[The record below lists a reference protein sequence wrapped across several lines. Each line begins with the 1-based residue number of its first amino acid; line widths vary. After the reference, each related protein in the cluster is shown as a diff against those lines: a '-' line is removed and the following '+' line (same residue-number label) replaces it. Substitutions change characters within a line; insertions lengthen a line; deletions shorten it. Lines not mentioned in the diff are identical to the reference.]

1 MNSSARVLTT
11 LIILLVLGGAAHAQY
26 NGPQYNGTVDPLSP
40 PPPGSSS
47 VYGKTYNPAEPPL
60 APQPNSGANPA
71 GYGGNSPISPES
83 TSPYY
88 NPNHYY
94 NPNTP
99 YNPNSPHNQN
109 SPYNENSPYNPYDPR
124 R

>member
-11 LIILLVLGGAAHAQY
+11 LVILLVLGGAAHAQY
-26 NGPQYNGTVDPLSP
+26 NGPQYNGPVDPLSP
-40 PPPGSSS
+40 PPGSSS
-47 VYGKTYNPAEPPL
+47 IYGNTYNPADPPL

-71 GYGGNSPISPES
+71 GYGSNSPISPES

-88 NPNHYY
+88 NPNRYY

-99 YNPNSPHNQN
+99 YNPNSP
-109 SPYNENSPYNPYDPR
+109 YIENSPYKPNGAR

>member
-11 LIILLVLGGAAHAQY
+11 LVILLVLGGAAHAQY
-26 NGPQYNGTVDPLSP
+26 NGPVDPLSP
-40 PPPGSSS
+40 PPSGSSS
-47 VYGKTYNPAEPPL
+47 IYGKTYNPADPPL
-60 APQPNSGANPA
+60 APQSNSGANPA

-88 NPNHYY
+88 NPKGYY

-99 YNPNSPHNQN
+99 YNPNSP
-109 SPYNENSPYNPYDPR
+109 YIENSPYKPNGAR